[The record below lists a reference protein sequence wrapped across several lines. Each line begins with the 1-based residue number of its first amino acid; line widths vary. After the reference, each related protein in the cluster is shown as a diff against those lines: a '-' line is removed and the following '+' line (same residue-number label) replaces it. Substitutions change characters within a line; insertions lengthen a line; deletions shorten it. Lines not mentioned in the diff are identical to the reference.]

1 MKRAGSTYDELVAL
15 RKKTVFERAK
25 LLAASGVGSRLDMT
39 AAHVLALLER
49 YPALYREAW
58 VQPSNKTSPF
68 ARDGF
73 DVSDGWHA
81 IIERMSA
88 RLAVDPSL
96 HIDQLKEKWGR
107 LTVYLT
113 PSAAPEPAAAGTP
126 GEELDQAIDE
136 AEEESERT
144 CMICGEP
151 GTNKKRGLWVTVLC
165 EPCVQ
170 LFEISETCRSIAERL
185 EGLDLAAFIASEFVQ
200 DAIRMELLCLG
211 HAAACQTPASR
222 ARHPGIEWERLEHFK
237 DAAAVK
243 AVPVE
248 ELWRFAV
255 EEAPGLGRKLR

>member
-1 MKRAGSTYDELVAL
+1 MKRAGSSYDELVAL
-15 RKKTVFERAK
+15 RSKTVFERAK
-25 LLAASGVGSRLDMT
+25 LLAASGDASRLDMT
-39 AAHVLALLER
+39 AAHVLSLLER
-49 YPALYREAW
+49 FPALYREAW
-58 VQPSNKTSPF
+58 ATPSNAASPF

-73 DVSDGWHA
+73 DVSDGWYA
-81 IIERMSA
+81 IVERMSA

-107 LTVYLT
+107 LTVYFT
-113 PSAAPEPAAAGTP
+113 SSEDATAPAGMP
-126 GEELDQAIDE
+126 GEELDRAIDE

-185 EGLDLAAFIASEFVQ
+185 EGLDLASFAVNEVAQ

-222 ARHPGIEWERLEHFK
+222 ARHPDIGWERLEHFK

-255 EEAPGLGRKLR
+255 EEAPELGRKLQ

>member
-15 RKKTVFERAK
+15 RAKTVHERAK
-25 LLAASGVGSRLDMT
+25 LAAASGDRSRLDMT

-49 YPALYREAW
+49 YPVLYREAW
-58 VQPSNKTSPF
+58 VTPSNAASPF

-73 DVSDGWHA
+73 DVSDGWYA
-81 IIERMSA
+81 IVERMSA
-88 RLAVDPSL
+88 RLAVDPNL

-107 LTVYLT
+107 LTVYFT
-113 PSAAPEPAAAGTP
+113 SSEDATAPAGMP
-126 GEELDQAIDE
+126 GEELDRAIDE

-185 EGLDLAAFIASEFVQ
+185 EGLDLAAFIASEFAQ

-248 ELWRFAV
+248 ELWRFAI
-255 EEAPGLGRKLR
+255 EEAPELGRKLR

>member
-1 MKRAGSTYDELVAL
+1 MKVAGSTYDELVAL
-15 RKKTVFERAK
+15 RAKTVHERAK
-25 LLAASGVGSRLDMT
+25 LLAASGDRSCRDMT
-39 AAHVLALLER
+39 AAHVLSLLER
-49 YPALYREAW
+49 FPILYREAW
-58 VQPSNKTSPF
+58 IQPSNKTSPF

-107 LTVYLT
+107 LTVYFT
-113 PSAAPEPAAAGTP
+113 SSEDATAPAGMP
-126 GEELDQAIDE
+126 GEDLDRAIDE

-144 CMICGEP
+144 CLVCGEP
-151 GTNKKRGLWVTVLC
+151 GTSEKRGRWVTVLC
-165 EPCVQ
+165 GSCVQ
-170 LFEISETCRSIAERL
+170 LFEISETCKSIAERL
-185 EGLDLAAFIASEFVQ
+185 ESLDLASFAVNEVAQ

-222 ARHPGIEWERLEHFK
+222 ARHPDIGWDKLEQFK
-237 DAAAVK
+237 DAAIVK

-248 ELWRFAV
+248 ELWRFSI
-255 EEAPGLGRKLR
+255 EEAPVLGRKLR